1 MKDELDTA
9 MRLNGIVS
17 LEEAHPGLVNTSD
30 VDHLVPD
37 SASHPYAR
45 AVARGRRTDLAKL

>member
-1 MKDELDTA
+1 
-9 MRLNGIVS
+9 MRLNGITS

-30 VDHLVPD
+30 VEHLVPD

-45 AVARGRRTDLAKL
+45 AVARGRTPALSKL